1 MKFKISQ
8 VDIRVPENRTLLK
21 YLQYKCLPY
30 DTPMEIDRGHWWI
43 AYTEDGRPV
52 GFAGLIRSHSWSNA
66 GYMCRAG
73 VLLKFQ
79 GYGLQKRLIQAR
91 IRKARSLN
99 WEWLLTDTTDNP
111 PSANSLISMGFKL
124 YEPSKPWA
132 NKNSLYWRLNVSGGK
147 KSAVQKQRGSNK
159 SV

>member
-8 VDIRVPENRTLLK
+8 VDIRVPENRTLLM

-30 DTPMEIDRGHWWI
+30 DTPMEIDRGHWWV
-43 AYTEDGRPV
+43 AYTEDDRPV

-73 VLLKFQ
+73 VLLQFQ

-91 IRKARSLN
+91 VRKARSLN

-147 KSAVQKQRGSNK
+147 KRAVQKQRGSNK